1 MKISSNLKEWFIPQ
15 DKVFFT
21 LLEEQSTLI
30 LDGAKMLRELL
41 LDYRDVDIKRQEIK
55 SIEHRGDEVVHNIQ
69 NRLASS
75 FITPI
80 DREDIQRLASLYD
93 DVLDYIN
100 TIVNKLYLYRI
111 TEITHQMI
119 LFGEAILKS
128 VTELNMAFHNMRSL
142 NKEEIDKRNVEVHFL
157 ENEAD
162 ELLNKAVSELFTQRD
177 VIMIIK
183 YKEIYEDLERLTDVC
198 EDVSNLLRD
207 IVLKHS

>member
-142 NKEEIDKRNVEVHFL
+142 NKEELDKRNVEVHFL